1 MSSRPS
7 RGAARLAAILDALP
21 DALVLVNCN
30 GTVVN
35 ANTIALE
42 RLEAPGTALVGRGLL
57 DLLPEFDS
65 RLIPGSMRRPDTID
79 EQGRTRPTR
88 MTARRTDG
96 AEFPVEVTSASLAEG
111 REPGWG
117 APSQFGAGAADQRY
131 TGDELLM
138 IVVRDLS
145 GAVDTEAELARSQ
158 RQTEMILRAA
168 AEGVVGT
175 DTDGRVVLVNPA
187 AAQILGFRA
196 GDLGGREFHTLVL
209 HSRADGEPFP
219 YAESPLADTLRSGRK
234 HRVRGQVLW
243 AKDGSPVPVDLTTAP
258 VRDGDQL
265 VGAVVTFTDRRAH
278 EALVAEHAEELA
290 AAEKRYEEL
299 AEREQ
304 RRYEE
309 LETSSTEKYEKL
321 ERTSRER
328 YEELE
333 RASTEK
339 YQELERTSRE
349 RYETLERESTER
361 YEALAEREKER
372 YAALGEREKDRYEAL
387 AARHDQLVAVLSE
400 SLRGPL
406 DHLRSELG
414 SLAADPAGQ
423 LWPEANQILHHLSAG
438 YARMTTLVDNV
449 LGYQRLDAGQDS
461 LDRKKVLLD
470 EVIAAG
476 VEGAVELIGPGRAQ
490 FAVHAPS
497 IEAEIDP
504 HRFAT
509 ALAHLIADVAGIDAT
524 GNARQTPQAMAGG
537 YIDSTVVVAAA
548 LRGNAVRIEV
558 RGPFAGGDPVHEPL
572 VRGIVRAHGGV
583 LQTHAMPGMSG
594 SAYVLDIPLGE
605 GAGAVQAPPQAELP
619 AGATPEQ
626 APEGTAQEA
635 ESERPH
641 GRRRRR
647 AAPRSSVDS
656 FLGTSTD
663 GTPAVPEPAPAVAP
677 TGRRRGR
684 RAADETPVEAVLAG
698 QDGGETPAA
707 GSAVALP
714 APTGAAEG
722 GTGRRRR
729 RAAAPQDANAPTS
742 EGAVTTAA
750 EHAAGTAASAS
761 ALGGT
766 VPPQGVPPT
775 GLRAAQPA
783 LPPAGSTGPGAAVV
797 IAPGVSPGLTAAV
810 PRPAQAPDD
819 QQGRAAQR
827 PASSAMPALPPAG
840 APAPAQPT
848 PPGTPD
854 APAAPAAPAPTV
866 GTPGETVQAMPSGQ
880 PNTAPAPGQ
889 TAPQAAPAPVA
900 PHLAPPSGPTA
911 ASTGTAVPV
920 QPTPQPGVPN
930 PATAPVP
937 APGPVPAPPVTAAP
951 GVPVPPTPAAP
962 GTAASPATPPPA
974 PAVPAAPAEAQAPTA
989 SPATPDRPADPTAQG
1004 AAVTGMPPAPGF
1016 PQPTTPQAPVPPGF
1030 PAGAAQPVQPGQP
1043 APQPSAAGPL
1053 TPPFAVGQAL
1063 QAPAPGS
1070 PVPPAAPAAGQA
1082 APAPGAVPAPDPT
1095 AVRPQHPLAPP
1106 QLPAAPQGGPASSM
1120 PLPPVTGTPTAP
1132 GAPAAPASGTPAAP
1146 EGQQTPPA
1154 GLPAQQPA
1162 AQPGVPGQQPVV
1174 PPVQVPPGAAYPAAP
1189 VAQQPQPA
1197 QALPG
1202 QQAAGPRR
1210 ARRALAD
1217 GPGQVPGEAAET
1229 GTGLALPSAEDA
1241 HGPAGHPAL
1250 DHTPPQ
1256 AHPLP
1261 TASAPLPEATPAGGT
1276 PVPPPAAD
1284 GWAVP
1289 TAATGSVPLPE
1300 AAPPAEVQ
1308 EPTTGPQTG
1317 NVPGLQAGAEAVSRE
1332 TSAVAPTGGEAPVS
1346 RETSGEAPVAPVSR
1360 ETSTEDP
1367 ATPVSRETSAAA
1379 PTPAPQPQRVAQPLP
1394 AESAEQQAASAQ
1406 NRAFSVRTL
1415 GQGVPFAAPGRPAE
1429 PQRRP
1434 LNNPAQPPQ
1443 NPPPPAPATVGR
1455 RRKLGTPP
1463 AAEEAAT
1470 PPAPQQAAPQ
1480 APPQQPTPAP
1490 GAPVP
1495 AAAPAPEADGYPPQG
1510 RSYAIG
1516 APDEGAEGPEPLD
1529 GPNGAVEVANQPQP
1543 QPQDAELP
1551 PEPLDNPRRL
1561 LVWPAPDVSTQQA
1574 LSDRGYR
1581 PVIVHSREEVDA
1593 QIAAFPAA
1601 LFVDP
1606 LTGPITRTALQSLR
1620 QAAVAAEV
1628 PVLVTAG
1635 LGQATREAA
1644 YGADPAVLL
1653 KALAARDSEQH
1664 PSRVLLIEERE
1675 EIAVALTAALE
1686 RRGMQVAR
1694 ATTDTDAVN
1703 LATQM
1708 HPNLVVMDLM
1718 QVRRRRAGVVDWLRA
1733 NGRLNHTPLVVYT
1746 AAGIDPAE
1754 LPRLASGETVLFLA
1768 ERSTTD
1774 DVQARIVD
1782 LLAKIGT
1789 N

>member
-96 AEFPVEVTSASLAEG
+96 SEFPVEVTSASLAEG
-111 REPGWG
+111 RESGWG
-117 APSQFGAGAADQRY
+117 APSQFGTGAADQRY

-145 GAVDTEAELARSQ
+145 GTVDTEAELARSQ

-278 EALVAEHAEELA
+278 EALVAEHAEEQA

-309 LETSSTEKYEKL
+309 LETSSAEKYETL
-321 ERTSRER
+321 DRTSRER

-333 RASTEK
+333 RTSTAK

-349 RYETLERESTER
+349 RYETLERESAER

-583 LQTHAMPGMSG
+583 LQTHAMAGMSG

-619 AGATPEQ
+619 AGGTTAQ
-626 APEGTAQEA
+626 APEGAGPDT
-635 ESERPH
+635 ESDRPH

-656 FLGTSTD
+656 FLGTSAD
-663 GTPAVPEPAPAVAP
+663 GTPAAPEPAPAAAP

-729 RAAAPQDANAPTS
+729 RAAAPQDGNAPTS

-766 VPPQGVPPT
+766 VPPQGVPPA

-797 IAPGVSPGLTAAV
+797 IAPGVRPGLSAAV

-827 PASSAMPALPPAG
+827 PAPSAIPALPPAG
-840 APAPAQPT
+840 APAPARPT
-848 PPGTPD
+848 PPGMPD
-854 APAAPAAPAPTV
+854 TPAAPAAPAPAV
-866 GTPGETVQAMPSGQ
+866 GTPGETVQALPSGQ
-880 PNTAPAPGQ
+880 PHAAPAPGQ
-889 TAPQAAPAPVA
+889 VAPAPV
-900 PHLAPPSGPTA
+900 PPQFGQPAGPTA
-911 ASTGTAVPV
+911 ASTGTAVP
-920 QPTPQPGVPN
+920 TQPGVQN
-930 PATAPVP
+930 PATAPAP
-937 APGPVPAPPVTAAP
+937 APVPPVTAAP
-951 GVPVPPTPAAP
+951 GVPVPPAPAAP

-974 PAVPAAPAEAQAPTA
+974 AAVPAAPTEAQV
-989 SPATPDRPADPTAQG
+989 PAANPAG
-1004 AAVTGMPPAPGF
+1004 
-1016 PQPTTPQAPVPPGF
+1016 PQAPVPPGF
-1030 PAGAAQPVQPGQP
+1030 PAGTAQPVQPGQP
-1043 APQPSAAGPL
+1043 APQPPAAGPL

-1063 QAPAPGS
+1063 QAPVPGS
-1070 PVPPAAPAAGQA
+1070 PVPPAAPATEQA
-1082 APAPGAVPAPDPT
+1082 APAPGAAPAQDPT

-1106 QLPAAPQGGPASSM
+1106 QLPAASQGGPASSM
-1120 PLPPVTGTPTAP
+1120 PLPPATGTPTAP
-1132 GAPAAPASGTPAAP
+1132 GAPGTPPAP
-1146 EGQQTPPA
+1146 VGQQTPPA
-1154 GLPAQQPA
+1154 GLPAQQPV
-1162 AQPGVPGQQPVV
+1162 AQPGVPGQQPAGS
-1174 PPVQVPPGAAYPAAP
+1174 PVQVPPGAAYPAAP

-1202 QQAAGPRR
+1202 QQGAGPRR

-1217 GPGQVPGEAAET
+1217 GPGQMPGEAAET
-1229 GTGLALPSAEDA
+1229 GPGLALPSAEDA

-1276 PVPPPAAD
+1276 PVSPPAAD

-1300 AAPPAEVQ
+1300 AAPPVEGQ
-1308 EPTTGPQTG
+1308 EPAAGPQTG
-1317 NVPGLQAGAEAVSRE
+1317 NVPGLQAGPEAVSRE
-1332 TSAVAPTGGEAPVS
+1332 TSPVAPTGGEAPVS
-1346 RETSGEAPVAPVSR
+1346 RETSDEAPVAPVSR
-1360 ETSTEDP
+1360 ETSAEDP
-1367 ATPVSRETSAAA
+1367 AEPVSRETSAATA
-1379 PTPAPQPQRVAQPLP
+1379 APAPQPQRLAQPLP

-1406 NRAFSVRTL
+1406 SRAFSVRTL

-1443 NPPPPAPATVGR
+1443 NPPPPAPATAGR

-1480 APPQQPTPAP
+1480 APPQQATPA
-1490 GAPVP
+1490 ASTPVP
-1495 AAAPAPEADGYPPQG
+1495 APAPAPEADGYPAQG

-1675 EIAVALTAALE
+1675 EIALALTAALE

-1746 AAGIDPAE
+1746 AAGIDPSE

>member
-96 AEFPVEVTSASLAEG
+96 SEFPVEVTSASLAEG
-111 REPGWG
+111 RESGWG
-117 APSQFGAGAADQRY
+117 APSQFGTGAADQRY

-145 GAVDTEAELARSQ
+145 GTVDTEAELARSQ

-309 LETSSTEKYEKL
+309 LETSSAEKYETL
-321 ERTSRER
+321 DRTSRER

-333 RASTEK
+333 RTSTAR

-349 RYETLERESTER
+349 RYETLERESVER

-583 LQTHAMPGMSG
+583 LQTHAMAGMSG

-619 AGATPEQ
+619 AGGTPAQ
-626 APEGTAQEA
+626 APEGAGPDT
-635 ESERPH
+635 ESDRPH

-656 FLGTSTD
+656 FLGTSSD
-663 GTPAVPEPAPAVAP
+663 GTPAAPEPAPAAAP

-729 RAAAPQDANAPTS
+729 RAAAPQDGNAPTS

-766 VPPQGVPPT
+766 VPPQGVPPA

-797 IAPGVSPGLTAAV
+797 IAPGVRPGLSAAV

-827 PASSAMPALPPAG
+827 PAPSAMPALPPAG
-840 APAPAQPT
+840 APATARPT
-848 PPGTPD
+848 PPGMPD
-854 APAAPAAPAPTV
+854 TPAAPAAPAPAV
-866 GTPGETVQAMPSGQ
+866 GTPGETVQALPSGQ
-880 PNTAPAPGQ
+880 PHAAPAPGQ
-889 TAPQAAPAPVA
+889 VAPAPV
-900 PHLAPPSGPTA
+900 PPQFGQPAGPTA
-911 ASTGTAVPV
+911 ASTGTAVPA
-920 QPTPQPGVPN
+920 QPGVQN
-930 PATAPVP
+930 PATTAPAP
-937 APGPVPAPPVTAAP
+937 APGPAPVPPVTAAP
-951 GVPVPPTPAAP
+951 GVPVPPAPAAP

-974 PAVPAAPAEAQAPTA
+974 AAVPAAPTEAQV
-989 SPATPDRPADPTAQG
+989 PAANPAG
-1004 AAVTGMPPAPGF
+1004 
-1016 PQPTTPQAPVPPGF
+1016 PQAPVPPGF
-1030 PAGAAQPVQPGQP
+1030 PAGTAQPVQPGQP
-1043 APQPSAAGPL
+1043 APQPPAAGPL

-1070 PVPPAAPAAGQA
+1070 PVPPAAPAAEQA
-1082 APAPGAVPAPDPT
+1082 APAPGAAPAPDPT

-1106 QLPAAPQGGPASSM
+1106 QLPAASQGGPASSM
-1120 PLPPVTGTPTAP
+1120 PLPPATGTPTAP
-1132 GAPAAPASGTPAAP
+1132 GAPGTPPAP
-1146 EGQQTPPA
+1146 VGQQTPPA
-1154 GLPAQQPA
+1154 GLPDQQPV
-1162 AQPGVPGQQPVV
+1162 AQPGVPGQQPAGS
-1174 PPVQVPPGAAYPAAP
+1174 PVQVPPGAAYPAAP

-1202 QQAAGPRR
+1202 QQGAGPRR

-1217 GPGQVPGEAAET
+1217 GPGQVPGEVAET
-1229 GTGLALPSAEDA
+1229 GPGLALPSAEDA

-1276 PVPPPAAD
+1276 PVSPPAAD

-1289 TAATGSVPLPE
+1289 PAATGSVPLPE
-1300 AAPPAEVQ
+1300 AAPPVEGQ
-1308 EPTTGPQTG
+1308 EPAAGPQTG
-1317 NVPGLQAGAEAVSRE
+1317 NVPGLQAGPEAVSRE
-1332 TSAVAPTGGEAPVS
+1332 TSPAAPTGGEAPVS
-1346 RETSGEAPVAPVSR
+1346 RETSDEAPVAPVSR
-1360 ETSTEDP
+1360 ETSAEDP
-1367 ATPVSRETSAAA
+1367 AEPVSRETSADTPA
-1379 PTPAPQPQRVAQPLP
+1379 PAPQPQRVAQPLP

-1406 NRAFSVRTL
+1406 SRAFSVRTL

-1443 NPPPPAPATVGR
+1443 NPPPPAPATAGR

-1470 PPAPQQAAPQ
+1470 PPAPQQAAPP
-1480 APPQQPTPAP
+1480 APPQQATPA
-1490 GAPVP
+1490 ASTPVP
-1495 AAAPAPEADGYPPQG
+1495 APAPEADGYPAQG

-1675 EIAVALTAALE
+1675 EIALALTAALE

-1746 AAGIDPAE
+1746 AAGIDPSE

>member
-1 MSSRPS
+1 M
-7 RGAARLAAILDALP
+7 
-21 DALVLVNCN
+21 LVNCN

-96 AEFPVEVTSASLAEG
+96 SEFPVEVTSASLAEG
-111 REPGWG
+111 RESGWG
-117 APSQFGAGAADQRY
+117 APSQFGTAAADQRY

-304 RRYEE
+304 RRYEG
-309 LETSSTEKYEKL
+309 LETSSTERYEKL
-321 ERTSRER
+321 EHSSRER

-333 RASTEK
+333 RTSTEK
-339 YQELERTSRE
+339 YQELERTSRQ
-349 RYETLERESTER
+349 RYETLERESAER

-548 LRGNAVRIEV
+548 LRGHAVRIEV

-619 AGATPEQ
+619 VGGTPEQ
-626 APEGTAQEA
+626 AAEGTAPDA

-656 FLGTSTD
+656 FLGTSKD
-663 GTPAVPEPAPAVAP
+663 GTPATPEPAPAAAP

-729 RAAAPQDANAPTS
+729 RAAAPHDENAPTS

-766 VPPQGVPPT
+766 VPPQGVPPA

-797 IAPGVSPGLTAAV
+797 IAPGVRPGLSAAV

-819 QQGRAAQR
+819 QQARAAQR
-827 PASSAMPALPPAG
+827 PAPSAMPALPPAG

-848 PPGTPD
+848 PPGPPN
-854 APAAPAAPAPTV
+854 APAAPAAPAPAV

-889 TAPQAAPAPVA
+889 AAPQAAPAPVA
-900 PHLAPPSGPTA
+900 PPFAPPSGPTA
-911 ASTGTAVPV
+911 ASTGIAVPA
-920 QPTPQPGVPN
+920 QPTAQPGVQN
-930 PATAPVP
+930 PATAPAP
-937 APGPVPAPPVTAAP
+937 APGPAPVPPVTAAP
-951 GVPVPPTPAAP
+951 GVPVPPAPAAP

-974 PAVPAAPAEAQAPTA
+974 PAVPAAPAEAQTPAA
-989 SPATPDRPADPTAQG
+989 SPATPQT
-1004 AAVTGMPPAPGF
+1004 
-1016 PQPTTPQAPVPPGF
+1016 PVPPGF
-1030 PAGAAQPVQPGQP
+1030 PTSAAQPVQPGQP
-1043 APQPSAAGPL
+1043 APQPPAADPL

-1063 QAPAPGS
+1063 QAPVPGT
-1070 PVPPAAPAAGQA
+1070 PEPPATPTAGQA

-1106 QLPAAPQGGPASSM
+1106 QLPAASPGGPASQGGPASSM
-1120 PLPPVTGTPTAP
+1120 PLPPATGAPTAP
-1132 GAPAAPASGTPAAP
+1132 GAPVASAPVAPAAP
-1146 EGQQTPPA
+1146 VGQQTPPA
-1154 GLPAQQPA
+1154 ELPAQQPV
-1162 AQPGVPGQQPVV
+1162 AQPDVPSQQPVGP

-1189 VAQQPQPA
+1189 VAQQPQAA

-1202 QQAAGPRR
+1202 HQAAGPRR

-1217 GPGQVPGEAAET
+1217 GPGQVPGEATEA
-1229 GTGLALPSAEDA
+1229 GSGLALPSAEDA

-1276 PVPPPAAD
+1276 PVSPPAAD

-1317 NVPGLQAGAEAVSRE
+1317 NVPGLQAGPETVSRE
-1332 TSAVAPTGGEAPVS
+1332 TSPVAPTGGEATVS
-1346 RETSGEAPVAPVSR
+1346 RETPDEASVAPVSR

-1367 ATPVSRETSAAA
+1367 ADPVSRETSADVPA
-1379 PTPAPQPQRVAQPLP
+1379 PAPQPQRVAQPLP

-1406 NRAFSVRTL
+1406 SRAFSVRTL

-1443 NPPPPAPATVGR
+1443 NPPSPAPATAGR

-1463 AAEEAAT
+1463 AVEEAAT
-1470 PPAPQQAAPQ
+1470 PHAPQQDVPQ
-1480 APPQQPTPAP
+1480 APPQQATPAP

-1495 AAAPAPEADGYPPQG
+1495 APAPEAEADGYPAQG

-1675 EIAVALTAALE
+1675 EIALALTAALE

-1768 ERSTTD
+1768 ERSTTE

>member
-96 AEFPVEVTSASLAEG
+96 SEFPVEVTSASLAEG
-111 REPGWG
+111 RESGWG
-117 APSQFGAGAADQRY
+117 APSQFGTGAADQRY

-145 GAVDTEAELARSQ
+145 GTVDTEAELARSQ

-278 EALVAEHAEELA
+278 EALVAEHAEEQA

-309 LETSSTEKYEKL
+309 LETSSAEKYETL
-321 ERTSRER
+321 DRTSRER

-333 RASTEK
+333 RTSTAK

-349 RYETLERESTER
+349 RYETLERESAER

-583 LQTHAMPGMSG
+583 LQTHAMAGMSG

-619 AGATPEQ
+619 AGGT
-626 APEGTAQEA
+626 TAQASEGA
-635 ESERPH
+635 GPDTESDRPH

-656 FLGTSTD
+656 FLGTSAD
-663 GTPAVPEPAPAVAP
+663 GTPAAPEPAPAAAP

-729 RAAAPQDANAPTS
+729 RAAAPQDGNAPTS

-766 VPPQGVPPT
+766 VPPQGVPPA
-775 GLRAAQPA
+775 GLRTAQPA

-797 IAPGVSPGLTAAV
+797 IAPGVRPGLSAAV

-827 PASSAMPALPPAG
+827 PAPSAMPALPPAG
-840 APAPAQPT
+840 APAPARPT
-848 PPGTPD
+848 PPGMPD
-854 APAAPAAPAPTV
+854 TPAAPAAPAPAV
-866 GTPGETVQAMPSGQ
+866 GTPGETVQALPSGQ
-880 PNTAPAPGQ
+880 PHAAPAPGQ
-889 TAPQAAPAPVA
+889 VAPAPV
-900 PHLAPPSGPTA
+900 PPQFGQPAGPTA
-911 ASTGTAVPV
+911 ASTGTAVPA
-920 QPTPQPGVPN
+920 QPGVQN
-930 PATAPVP
+930 PATAPAP
-937 APGPVPAPPVTAAP
+937 APGPAPVPPVTAAP
-951 GVPVPPTPAAP
+951 GVPVPPAPAAP

-974 PAVPAAPAEAQAPTA
+974 AAVPAAPTEAQV
-989 SPATPDRPADPTAQG
+989 PAANPAG
-1004 AAVTGMPPAPGF
+1004 
-1016 PQPTTPQAPVPPGF
+1016 PQAPVPPGF
-1030 PAGAAQPVQPGQP
+1030 PAGTAQPVQPGQP
-1043 APQPSAAGPL
+1043 APQPPAAGPL

-1063 QAPAPGS
+1063 QAPVPGS
-1070 PVPPAAPAAGQA
+1070 PVPPAEPATEQA
-1082 APAPGAVPAPDPT
+1082 APAPGAAPAPDPT

-1106 QLPAAPQGGPASSM
+1106 QLPAASQGGPASSM
-1120 PLPPVTGTPTAP
+1120 PLPPATGTPTAP
-1132 GAPAAPASGTPAAP
+1132 GAPGTPPAP
-1146 EGQQTPPA
+1146 VGQQTPPA
-1154 GLPAQQPA
+1154 GLPAQQPV
-1162 AQPGVPGQQPVV
+1162 AQPGVPGQQPAGSS
-1174 PPVQVPPGAAYPAAP
+1174 VQVPPGAAYPAAP

-1202 QQAAGPRR
+1202 QQSAGPRR

-1217 GPGQVPGEAAET
+1217 GPGQVPGEVAET
-1229 GTGLALPSAEDA
+1229 GPGLALPSAEDA

-1276 PVPPPAAD
+1276 PVSPPAAD
-1284 GWAVP
+1284 GWAMP

-1300 AAPPAEVQ
+1300 AAPPVEGQ
-1308 EPTTGPQTG
+1308 EPAAGPQTG
-1317 NVPGLQAGAEAVSRE
+1317 NVPGLQAGPEAVSRE
-1332 TSAVAPTGGEAPVS
+1332 TSPVAPTGGEAPVS
-1346 RETSGEAPVAPVSR
+1346 RETSDEAPV
-1360 ETSTEDP
+1360 
-1367 ATPVSRETSAAA
+1367 TPVSRETSAEDPAEPVSRETSAA
-1379 PTPAPQPQRVAQPLP
+1379 TAAPAPQPQRVAQPLP

-1406 NRAFSVRTL
+1406 SRAFSVRTL

-1443 NPPPPAPATVGR
+1443 NPPPPAPATAGR

-1480 APPQQPTPAP
+1480 APPQQATPAASTPAP
-1490 GAPVP
+1490 
-1495 AAAPAPEADGYPPQG
+1495 APAPEADGYPAQG

-1675 EIAVALTAALE
+1675 EIALALTAALE

-1746 AAGIDPAE
+1746 AAGIDPSE

>member
-96 AEFPVEVTSASLAEG
+96 SEFPVEVTSASLAEG
-111 REPGWG
+111 RESGWG
-117 APSQFGAGAADQRY
+117 APSQFGTGAADQRY

-145 GAVDTEAELARSQ
+145 GTVDTEAELARSQ

-278 EALVAEHAEELA
+278 EALVAEHAEEQA

-309 LETSSTEKYEKL
+309 LETSSAEKYETL
-321 ERTSRER
+321 DRTSRER

-333 RASTEK
+333 RTSTAK

-349 RYETLERESTER
+349 RYETLERESAER

-583 LQTHAMPGMSG
+583 LQTHAMAGMSG

-619 AGATPEQ
+619 AGGTTAQ
-626 APEGTAQEA
+626 APEGAGPDT
-635 ESERPH
+635 ESDRPH

-656 FLGTSTD
+656 FLGTSAD
-663 GTPAVPEPAPAVAP
+663 GTPAAPEPAPAAAP

-729 RAAAPQDANAPTS
+729 RAAAPQDGNAPTS

-766 VPPQGVPPT
+766 VPPQGVPPA

-797 IAPGVSPGLTAAV
+797 IAPGVRPGLSAAV

-827 PASSAMPALPPAG
+827 PAPSAMPALPPAG
-840 APAPAQPT
+840 APAPARPT
-848 PPGTPD
+848 PPGMPD
-854 APAAPAAPAPTV
+854 TPAAPAAPAPTV
-866 GTPGETVQAMPSGQ
+866 GTPGETVQALPSGQ
-880 PNTAPAPGQ
+880 PHAAPAPGQ
-889 TAPQAAPAPVA
+889 VAPAPV
-900 PHLAPPSGPTA
+900 PPQFGQPAGPTA
-911 ASTGTAVPV
+911 ASTGTAVPA
-920 QPTPQPGVPN
+920 QPGVQN
-930 PATAPVP
+930 PATAPAP
-937 APGPVPAPPVTAAP
+937 APGPAPVPPVTAAP
-951 GVPVPPTPAAP
+951 GVPVPPAPAAP

-974 PAVPAAPAEAQAPTA
+974 AAVPAAPTEAQV
-989 SPATPDRPADPTAQG
+989 PAANPAG
-1004 AAVTGMPPAPGF
+1004 
-1016 PQPTTPQAPVPPGF
+1016 PQAPVPPGF
-1030 PAGAAQPVQPGQP
+1030 PAGTAQPVQPGQP
-1043 APQPSAAGPL
+1043 APQPPAAGPL

-1063 QAPAPGS
+1063 QAPVPGS
-1070 PVPPAAPAAGQA
+1070 PVPPAAPATEQA
-1082 APAPGAVPAPDPT
+1082 PPAPGAAPAPDPT

-1106 QLPAAPQGGPASSM
+1106 QLPAASQGGPASSM
-1120 PLPPVTGTPTAP
+1120 PLPPATGTPTAP
-1132 GAPAAPASGTPAAP
+1132 GAPGTPPAP
-1146 EGQQTPPA
+1146 VGQQTPPA
-1154 GLPAQQPA
+1154 GLPAQQPV
-1162 AQPGVPGQQPVV
+1162 AQPGVPGQQPAGS
-1174 PPVQVPPGAAYPAAP
+1174 PVQVPPGAAYPAAP

-1202 QQAAGPRR
+1202 QQGAGPRR

-1217 GPGQVPGEAAET
+1217 GPGQVPGEVAET
-1229 GTGLALPSAEDA
+1229 GPGLALPSAEDA
-1241 HGPAGHPAL
+1241 HGSAGHPAL

-1276 PVPPPAAD
+1276 PVSPPAAD

-1300 AAPPAEVQ
+1300 AAPPVEGQ
-1308 EPTTGPQTG
+1308 EPAAGPQTG
-1317 NVPGLQAGAEAVSRE
+1317 NVPGLQAGPEAVSRE
-1332 TSAVAPTGGEAPVS
+1332 TSPVAPTGGEAPVS
-1346 RETSGEAPVAPVSR
+1346 RETSA
-1360 ETSTEDP
+1360 EDP
-1367 ATPVSRETSAAA
+1367 AEPVSRETSAATA
-1379 PTPAPQPQRVAQPLP
+1379 APAPQPQRLAQPLP

-1406 NRAFSVRTL
+1406 SRAFSVRTL

-1443 NPPPPAPATVGR
+1443 NPPPPAPATAGR

-1480 APPQQPTPAP
+1480 APPQQATPAAS
-1490 GAPVP
+1490 APVP
-1495 AAAPAPEADGYPPQG
+1495 APAPEADGYPAQG

-1675 EIAVALTAALE
+1675 EIALALTAALE

-1746 AAGIDPAE
+1746 AAGIDPSE

>member
-96 AEFPVEVTSASLAEG
+96 SEFPVEVTSASLAEG

-117 APSQFGAGAADQRY
+117 APSQFGTGAADQRY

-145 GAVDTEAELARSQ
+145 GTVDTEAELARSQ

-278 EALVAEHAEELA
+278 EALVAEHAEEQA

-309 LETSSTEKYEKL
+309 LETSSAEKYETL
-321 ERTSRER
+321 DRTSRER

-333 RASTEK
+333 RTSTAK

-349 RYETLERESTER
+349 RYETLERESAER

-524 GNARQTPQAMAGG
+524 GNARQTPQAVAGG

-583 LQTHAMPGMSG
+583 LQTHAMAGMSG

-619 AGATPEQ
+619 AGGTTAQ
-626 APEGTAQEA
+626 APEGAGPDT
-635 ESERPH
+635 ESDRPH

-656 FLGTSTD
+656 FLGTSSD
-663 GTPAVPEPAPAVAP
+663 GTPAAPEPAPAAAP

-729 RAAAPQDANAPTS
+729 RAAAPQDGNAPTS

-766 VPPQGVPPT
+766 VPPQGVPPA

-797 IAPGVSPGLTAAV
+797 IAPGVRPGLSAAV

-827 PASSAMPALPPAG
+827 PAPSAMPALPPAG
-840 APAPAQPT
+840 APAPARPT
-848 PPGTPD
+848 PPGMPD
-854 APAAPAAPAPTV
+854 TPAAPAAPAPAV
-866 GTPGETVQAMPSGQ
+866 GTPGETVQALPSGQ
-880 PNTAPAPGQ
+880 PHAAPAPGQ
-889 TAPQAAPAPVA
+889 VAPAPV
-900 PHLAPPSGPTA
+900 PPQFGQPAGPTA
-911 ASTGTAVPV
+911 ASTGTAVPAQSGV
-920 QPTPQPGVPN
+920 QN
-930 PATAPVP
+930 PATAPAP
-937 APGPVPAPPVTAAP
+937 APVPPVTAAP
-951 GVPVPPTPAAP
+951 GVPVPPAPAAP

-974 PAVPAAPAEAQAPTA
+974 AGVPAAPTEAQV
-989 SPATPDRPADPTAQG
+989 PAANPAG
-1004 AAVTGMPPAPGF
+1004 
-1016 PQPTTPQAPVPPGF
+1016 PQAPVPPGF
-1030 PAGAAQPVQPGQP
+1030 PAGTAQPVQPGQP
-1043 APQPSAAGPL
+1043 APQPPAAGPL

-1063 QAPAPGS
+1063 QAPVPGS
-1070 PVPPAAPAAGQA
+1070 PVPPAAPATEQA
-1082 APAPGAVPAPDPT
+1082 APAPGAAPAQDPT

-1106 QLPAAPQGGPASSM
+1106 QLPAASQGGPASSM
-1120 PLPPVTGTPTAP
+1120 PLPPATGTPTAP
-1132 GAPAAPASGTPAAP
+1132 GAPGTPPAP
-1146 EGQQTPPA
+1146 VGQQTPPA
-1154 GLPAQQPA
+1154 GLPAQQPV
-1162 AQPGVPGQQPVV
+1162 AQPGVPGQQPAGS
-1174 PPVQVPPGAAYPAAP
+1174 PVQVPPGAAYPAAP
-1189 VAQQPQPA
+1189 VAQQPQPV

-1202 QQAAGPRR
+1202 QQGAGPRR

-1217 GPGQVPGEAAET
+1217 GPGQMPGEAAET
-1229 GTGLALPSAEDA
+1229 GPGLALPSAEDA

-1276 PVPPPAAD
+1276 PVSPPAAD
-1284 GWAVP
+1284 GWAAP

-1300 AAPPAEVQ
+1300 AAPPVAAPPVEGQ
-1308 EPTTGPQTG
+1308 EPAAGPQTG
-1317 NVPGLQAGAEAVSRE
+1317 NVPGLQAGPEAVSRE
-1332 TSAVAPTGGEAPVS
+1332 TSPVAPTGGEAPVS
-1346 RETSGEAPVAPVSR
+1346 RETSDEAPVAPVSR
-1360 ETSTEDP
+1360 ETSAEDP
-1367 ATPVSRETSAAA
+1367 AEPVSRETSAATPA
-1379 PTPAPQPQRVAQPLP
+1379 PAPQPQRVAQPLP

-1406 NRAFSVRTL
+1406 SRAFSVRTL

-1443 NPPPPAPATVGR
+1443 NPPPPAPATAGR
-1455 RRKLGTPP
+1455 RRKLGKPP

-1470 PPAPQQAAPQ
+1470 PPSPQQAAPQ
-1480 APPQQPTPAP
+1480 APPQQATPA
-1490 GAPVP
+1490 ASTPVP
-1495 AAAPAPEADGYPPQG
+1495 APAPAPEADGYPAQG

-1675 EIAVALTAALE
+1675 EIALALTAALE

-1746 AAGIDPAE
+1746 AAGIDPSE

>member
-96 AEFPVEVTSASLAEG
+96 SEFPVEVTSASLAEG
-111 REPGWG
+111 RESGWG
-117 APSQFGAGAADQRY
+117 APSQFGTGAADQRY
-131 TGDELLM
+131 TGDEMLM

-145 GAVDTEAELARSQ
+145 GTVDTEAELARSQ

-278 EALVAEHAEELA
+278 EALVAEHAEEQA

-309 LETSSTEKYEKL
+309 LETSSAEKYETL
-321 ERTSRER
+321 DRTSRER

-333 RASTEK
+333 RTSTAK

-349 RYETLERESTER
+349 RYETLERESAER

-583 LQTHAMPGMSG
+583 LQTHAMAGMSG

-619 AGATPEQ
+619 AGGT
-626 APEGTAQEA
+626 TAQASEGA
-635 ESERPH
+635 GPDTESDRPH

-656 FLGTSTD
+656 FLGTSAD
-663 GTPAVPEPAPAVAP
+663 GTPAAPEPAPAAAP

-729 RAAAPQDANAPTS
+729 RAAAPQDGNAPTS

-766 VPPQGVPPT
+766 VPPQGVPPA

-797 IAPGVSPGLTAAV
+797 IAPGVRPGLSAAV

-819 QQGRAAQR
+819 QQDRAAQR
-827 PASSAMPALPPAG
+827 PAPSAMPALPPAG
-840 APAPAQPT
+840 APAPARPT
-848 PPGTPD
+848 PPGMPD
-854 APAAPAAPAPTV
+854 TPAAPAAPAPAV
-866 GTPGETVQAMPSGQ
+866 GTPGETVQALPSGQ
-880 PNTAPAPGQ
+880 PHAAPAPGQ
-889 TAPQAAPAPVA
+889 VAPAPV
-900 PHLAPPSGPTA
+900 PPQFGQPAGPTA
-911 ASTGTAVPV
+911 ASTGTAVPA
-920 QPTPQPGVPN
+920 QPGVQN
-930 PATAPVP
+930 PATAPAP
-937 APGPVPAPPVTAAP
+937 APGPAPVPPVTAAP
-951 GVPVPPTPAAP
+951 GVPVPPAPAAP

-974 PAVPAAPAEAQAPTA
+974 AAVPAAPTEAQV
-989 SPATPDRPADPTAQG
+989 PAANPAG
-1004 AAVTGMPPAPGF
+1004 
-1016 PQPTTPQAPVPPGF
+1016 PQAPAPPGF
-1030 PAGAAQPVQPGQP
+1030 PAGTAQPVQPGQP
-1043 APQPSAAGPL
+1043 APQPPAAGPL

-1063 QAPAPGS
+1063 QAPVPGS
-1070 PVPPAAPAAGQA
+1070 PVPPAEPATEQA
-1082 APAPGAVPAPDPT
+1082 APAPGAAPAPDPT

-1106 QLPAAPQGGPASSM
+1106 QLPAASQGGPASSM
-1120 PLPPVTGTPTAP
+1120 PLPPATGTPTAP
-1132 GAPAAPASGTPAAP
+1132 GAPGTPPAP
-1146 EGQQTPPA
+1146 VGQQTPPA
-1154 GLPAQQPA
+1154 GLPAQQPV
-1162 AQPGVPGQQPVV
+1162 AQPGVPGQQPAGSS
-1174 PPVQVPPGAAYPAAP
+1174 VQVPPGAAYPAAP

-1202 QQAAGPRR
+1202 QQGAGPRR

-1217 GPGQVPGEAAET
+1217 GPGQVPGEVAET
-1229 GTGLALPSAEDA
+1229 GPGLALPSAEDA

-1276 PVPPPAAD
+1276 PVSPPAAD

-1289 TAATGSVPLPE
+1289 TAATGSVPQPE
-1300 AAPPAEVQ
+1300 AAPPVEGQ
-1308 EPTTGPQTG
+1308 EPAAGPQPG
-1317 NVPGLQAGAEAVSRE
+1317 NVPGLQAGPESVSRE
-1332 TSAVAPTGGEAPVS
+1332 TSPVAPTGGEAPVS
-1346 RETSGEAPVAPVSR
+1346 RETSDEAPV
-1360 ETSTEDP
+1360 
-1367 ATPVSRETSAAA
+1367 TPVSRETSAEDPAEPVSRETSAA
-1379 PTPAPQPQRVAQPLP
+1379 TAAPAPQPQRVAQPLP

-1406 NRAFSVRTL
+1406 SRAFSVRTL

-1443 NPPPPAPATVGR
+1443 NPPPPAPATAGR

-1480 APPQQPTPAP
+1480 APPQQATPAASTPAP
-1490 GAPVP
+1490 
-1495 AAAPAPEADGYPPQG
+1495 APAPEADGYPAQG

-1675 EIAVALTAALE
+1675 EIALALTAALE

-1746 AAGIDPAE
+1746 AAGIDPSE

>member
-96 AEFPVEVTSASLAEG
+96 SEFPVEVTSASLAEG
-111 REPGWG
+111 RESGWG
-117 APSQFGAGAADQRY
+117 APSQFGTGAADQRY

-278 EALVAEHAEELA
+278 EALVAEHAEEQA

-299 AEREQ
+299 AERER

-333 RASTEK
+333 RTSTEK

-349 RYETLERESTER
+349 RYETLERESAER

-387 AARHDQLVAVLSE
+387 AARHDQLVAVLSD

-594 SAYVLDIPLGE
+594 SAYVLDVPLGE

-619 AGATPEQ
+619 AGGTPEQ
-626 APEGTAQEA
+626 APEGTAPDA

-656 FLGTSTD
+656 FLGASTD
-663 GTPAVPEPAPAVAP
+663 GTPATPEPAPAAAP

-729 RAAAPQDANAPTS
+729 RAAAPQDENAPTS

-766 VPPQGVPPT
+766 VPPQGVPPA

-783 LPPAGSTGPGAAVV
+783 LPPAGSAGPGAAVV
-797 IAPGVSPGLTAAV
+797 IAPGVRPGLTAAV

-827 PASSAMPALPPAG
+827 PAPSAMPALPPAG

-848 PPGTPD
+848 PPGTPNT
-854 APAAPAAPAPTV
+854 PAAPAAPAPAAA
-866 GTPGETVQAMPSGQ
+866 TPGETVQAMPSAQ
-880 PNTAPAPGQ
+880 PNTAPVPGQ
-889 TAPQAAPAPVA
+889 AAPQAAPAPVA
-900 PHLAPPSGPTA
+900 PPFAPPVGPTA
-911 ASTGTAVPV
+911 ASTGTAVPA

-930 PATAPVP
+930 PAATPVP
-937 APGPVPAPPVTAAP
+937 APGQAPVPPVTAAP
-951 GVPVPPTPAAP
+951 GVPVPPAPAAP
-962 GTAASPATPPPA
+962 GTAVSPATPPQA
-974 PAVPAAPAEAQAPTA
+974 PAVPATPAEAQTQAA
-989 SPATPDRPADPTAQG
+989 NPATPDRPAAPTAQD
-1004 AAVTGMPPAPGF
+1004 AAVPGMAPAPGF
-1016 PQPTTPQAPVPPGF
+1016 PQPATPQAPVPPGF

-1043 APQPSAAGPL
+1043 APQAPAAGPL

-1063 QAPAPGS
+1063 QAPVPGS
-1070 PVPPAAPAAGQA
+1070 PVPPATPAAGQA
-1082 APAPGAVPAPDPT
+1082 APVPGAVPAPDPT
-1095 AVRPQHPLAPP
+1095 AVRPQHPLAPS
-1106 QLPAAPQGGPASSM
+1106 QLPAASQGGPASSM
-1120 PLPPVTGTPTAP
+1120 PLPPATGTPTAP
-1132 GAPAAPASGTPAAP
+1132 GAPAAPVPGTPGAP
-1146 EGQQTPPA
+1146 TGQQTPPA
-1154 GLPAQQPA
+1154 GLPAQQPP

-1217 GPGQVPGEAAET
+1217 GPGQVPGEAAEA

-1241 HGPAGHPAL
+1241 HGSAGHPAL

-1276 PVPPPAAD
+1276 PVSPPAAD

-1300 AAPPAEVQ
+1300 AAPPAEAQ

-1317 NVPGLQAGAEAVSRE
+1317 NVPGLQAGPEAVSRE
-1332 TSAVAPTGGEAPVS
+1332 TSPVAPTGGEAPVS
-1346 RETSGEAPVAPVSR
+1346 RETSGETPVAPVSR

-1367 ATPVSRETSAAA
+1367 AAPVSRETSAVA
-1379 PTPAPQPQRVAQPLP
+1379 PAPAPAPQPQRVAQPLP

-1443 NPPPPAPATVGR
+1443 NPPPPAPATAGR

-1480 APPQQPTPAP
+1480 APPQQATPAP

-1495 AAAPAPEADGYPPQG
+1495 APAPEADGYPAQG

-1675 EIAVALTAALE
+1675 EIALALTAALE

>member
-96 AEFPVEVTSASLAEG
+96 SEFPVEVTSASLAEG

-117 APSQFGAGAADQRY
+117 APSQFGTGAADQRY

-145 GAVDTEAELARSQ
+145 GTVDTEAELARSQ

-278 EALVAEHAEELA
+278 EALVAEHAEEQA

-309 LETSSTEKYEKL
+309 LETSSAEKYETL
-321 ERTSRER
+321 DRTSRER

-333 RASTEK
+333 RTSTAK

-349 RYETLERESTER
+349 RYETLERESAER

-583 LQTHAMPGMSG
+583 LQTHAMAGMSG

-619 AGATPEQ
+619 AGGTTAQ
-626 APEGTAQEA
+626 APEGAGPDT
-635 ESERPH
+635 ESDRPH

-656 FLGTSTD
+656 FLGTSAD
-663 GTPAVPEPAPAVAP
+663 GTPAAPEPAPAAAP

-729 RAAAPQDANAPTS
+729 RAAAPQDGNAPTS

-766 VPPQGVPPT
+766 VPPQGVPPA

-797 IAPGVSPGLTAAV
+797 IAPGVRPGLSAAV

-819 QQGRAAQR
+819 QQGSAAQR
-827 PASSAMPALPPAG
+827 PAPSAMPALPPAG
-840 APAPAQPT
+840 APAPARPT
-848 PPGTPD
+848 PPGMPD
-854 APAAPAAPAPTV
+854 TPAAPAAPAPAV
-866 GTPGETVQAMPSGQ
+866 GTPGETVQALPSGQ
-880 PNTAPAPGQ
+880 PHAAPAPGQ
-889 TAPQAAPAPVA
+889 VAPAPV
-900 PHLAPPSGPTA
+900 PPQFGQPAGPTA
-911 ASTGTAVPV
+911 ASTGTAVPA
-920 QPTPQPGVPN
+920 QPGVQN
-930 PATAPVP
+930 PATAPAP
-937 APGPVPAPPVTAAP
+937 APGPAPVPPVTAAP
-951 GVPVPPTPAAP
+951 GVPVPPAPAAP

-974 PAVPAAPAEAQAPTA
+974 AAVPAAPTEAQV
-989 SPATPDRPADPTAQG
+989 PAANPAG
-1004 AAVTGMPPAPGF
+1004 
-1016 PQPTTPQAPVPPGF
+1016 PQAPVPPGF
-1030 PAGAAQPVQPGQP
+1030 PAGTAQPVQPGQP
-1043 APQPSAAGPL
+1043 APQPPAAGPL

-1063 QAPAPGS
+1063 QAPVPGS
-1070 PVPPAAPAAGQA
+1070 PVPPAAPATEQA
-1082 APAPGAVPAPDPT
+1082 APTPGAAPAPDPT

-1106 QLPAAPQGGPASSM
+1106 QLPAASQGGPASSM
-1120 PLPPVTGTPTAP
+1120 PLPPATGTPTAP
-1132 GAPAAPASGTPAAP
+1132 GVPGTPPAP
-1146 EGQQTPPA
+1146 VGQQTPPA
-1154 GLPAQQPA
+1154 GLPAQQPV
-1162 AQPGVPGQQPVV
+1162 AQPGVPGQQPAGS
-1174 PPVQVPPGAAYPAAP
+1174 PVQVPPGAAYPAAP
-1189 VAQQPQPA
+1189 VTQQPQPA

-1202 QQAAGPRR
+1202 QQSAGPRR

-1217 GPGQVPGEAAET
+1217 GPGQVAET
-1229 GTGLALPSAEDA
+1229 GPGLALPSAEDA

-1276 PVPPPAAD
+1276 PVSPPAAD
-1284 GWAVP
+1284 GWAAP
-1289 TAATGSVPLPE
+1289 TAGTGSVPLPE
-1300 AAPPAEVQ
+1300 AAPPVEGQ
-1308 EPTTGPQTG
+1308 EPAAGPQTG
-1317 NVPGLQAGAEAVSRE
+1317 NVPGLQAGPEAVSRE
-1332 TSAVAPTGGEAPVS
+1332 TSPVAPTGGEAPVS
-1346 RETSGEAPVAPVSR
+1346 RETSDEAPVAPVSR
-1360 ETSTEDP
+1360 ETSAEDP
-1367 ATPVSRETSAAA
+1367 AEPVSRETSAATPA
-1379 PTPAPQPQRVAQPLP
+1379 PAPQPQRVAQPLP

-1406 NRAFSVRTL
+1406 SRAFSVRTL

-1443 NPPPPAPATVGR
+1443 NPPPPAPATAGR

-1480 APPQQPTPAP
+1480 APPQQATPAASTPAP
-1490 GAPVP
+1490 
-1495 AAAPAPEADGYPPQG
+1495 APAPEADGYPAQG

-1675 EIAVALTAALE
+1675 EIALALTAALE

-1746 AAGIDPAE
+1746 AAGIDPSE

>member
-96 AEFPVEVTSASLAEG
+96 SEFPVEVTSASLAEG
-111 REPGWG
+111 RESGWG
-117 APSQFGAGAADQRY
+117 APSQFGTGAADQRY

-145 GAVDTEAELARSQ
+145 GTVDTEAELARSQ

-278 EALVAEHAEELA
+278 EALVAEHAEEQA

-309 LETSSTEKYEKL
+309 LETSSAEKYETL
-321 ERTSRER
+321 DRTSRER

-333 RASTEK
+333 RTSTAK

-349 RYETLERESTER
+349 RYETLERESAER

-583 LQTHAMPGMSG
+583 LQTHAMAGMSG

-619 AGATPEQ
+619 AGGTTAQ
-626 APEGTAQEA
+626 APEGAGPDT
-635 ESERPH
+635 ESDRPH

-656 FLGTSTD
+656 FLGTSAD
-663 GTPAVPEPAPAVAP
+663 GTPAAPEPAPAAAP

-729 RAAAPQDANAPTS
+729 RAAAPQDGNAPTS

-766 VPPQGVPPT
+766 VPPQGVPPA

-797 IAPGVSPGLTAAV
+797 IAPGVRPGLSAAV

-827 PASSAMPALPPAG
+827 PAPSAMPALPPAG
-840 APAPAQPT
+840 APAPARPT
-848 PPGTPD
+848 PPGMPD
-854 APAAPAAPAPTV
+854 TPAAPAAPARVV
-866 GTPGETVQAMPSGQ
+866 GTPGETVQALPSGQ
-880 PNTAPAPGQ
+880 PHAAPAPGQ
-889 TAPQAAPAPVA
+889 VAPAPV
-900 PHLAPPSGPTA
+900 PPQFGQPAGPTA
-911 ASTGTAVPV
+911 ASTGTAVPA
-920 QPTPQPGVPN
+920 QPGVQN
-930 PATAPVP
+930 PATAPAP
-937 APGPVPAPPVTAAP
+937 APGPAPVPPVTAAP
-951 GVPVPPTPAAP
+951 GVPVPPAPAAP

-974 PAVPAAPAEAQAPTA
+974 AAVPAAPTEAQV
-989 SPATPDRPADPTAQG
+989 PAANPAG
-1004 AAVTGMPPAPGF
+1004 
-1016 PQPTTPQAPVPPGF
+1016 PQAPVPPGF
-1030 PAGAAQPVQPGQP
+1030 PAGTAQPVQPGQP
-1043 APQPSAAGPL
+1043 APQPPAAGPL

-1063 QAPAPGS
+1063 QAPVPGS
-1070 PVPPAAPAAGQA
+1070 PVPPAAPTTEQA
-1082 APAPGAVPAPDPT
+1082 APAPGAAPAPDPT

-1106 QLPAAPQGGPASSM
+1106 QLPAASQGGPASSM
-1120 PLPPVTGTPTAP
+1120 PLPPATGTPTAP
-1132 GAPAAPASGTPAAP
+1132 GATGTPPAP
-1146 EGQQTPPA
+1146 VGQQTPPA
-1154 GLPAQQPA
+1154 GLPAQQPV
-1162 AQPGVPGQQPVV
+1162 AQPGVPGQQPAGS
-1174 PPVQVPPGAAYPAAP
+1174 PVQVPPGAAYPAAP

-1202 QQAAGPRR
+1202 QQGAGPRR

-1217 GPGQVPGEAAET
+1217 GPGQVPGEVAET
-1229 GTGLALPSAEDA
+1229 GPGLALPSAENA

-1276 PVPPPAAD
+1276 PVSPPAAD

-1300 AAPPAEVQ
+1300 AAPPVEGQ
-1308 EPTTGPQTG
+1308 EPAAGPQTG
-1317 NVPGLQAGAEAVSRE
+1317 NVPGLQAGPEAVSRE
-1332 TSAVAPTGGEAPVS
+1332 TSPVAPTGGEAPVS
-1346 RETSGEAPVAPVSR
+1346 RETSDEAPVAPVSR
-1360 ETSTEDP
+1360 ETSAEDP
-1367 ATPVSRETSAAA
+1367 AEPVSRETSAATPA
-1379 PTPAPQPQRVAQPLP
+1379 PAPQPQRVAQPLP

-1406 NRAFSVRTL
+1406 SRAFSVRTL

-1443 NPPPPAPATVGR
+1443 NPPPPAPATAGR

-1480 APPQQPTPAP
+1480 APPQQATPA
-1490 GAPVP
+1490 ASTPVP
-1495 AAAPAPEADGYPPQG
+1495 APAPAPEADGYPAQG

-1675 EIAVALTAALE
+1675 EIALALTAALE

-1746 AAGIDPAE
+1746 AAGIDPSE